1 MYCLNVLHHHLVEPR
16 AIIWFDEIMYNR
28 YTFYQY
34 RTVNVEY
41 ISYYKFQN
49 SSFFYAMICT
59 RIPNWLIGSK
69 MSRVRISAVRASVF
83 LLTCILLRQQVLY
96 A

>member
-49 SSFFYAMICT
+49 SSM
-59 RIPNWLIGSK
+59 
-69 MSRVRISAVRASVF
+69 
-83 LLTCILLRQQVLY
+83 Q
-96 A
+96 